1 VQSVNGRTGAV
12 TVNEVPDASGA
23 SVGQVLSKTENGLG
37 WTTPSGGGSA
47 NAVLY
52 TPQTLTAAQQEC
64 LKIAAKE
71 CQAYNKDLSEK
82 VEEDTLK
89 ELGDKITAVEVDKSE
104 WIAKAQDVI
113 NEATKDYADLYQKI
127 QDLK

>member
-1 VQSVNGRTGAV
+1 MANGGKLDTTDIRILRELQKNSQL
-12 TVNEVPDASGA
+12 TV
-23 SVGQVLSKTENGLG
+23 
-37 WTTPSGGGSA
+37 
-47 NAVLY
+47 
-52 TPQTLTAAQQEC
+52 
-64 LKIAAKE
+64 KE
-71 CQAYNKDLSEK
+71 LAEK

>member
-1 VQSVNGRTGAV
+1 VITDMAWNK
-12 TVNEVPDASGA
+12 
-23 SVGQVLSKTENGLG
+23 LTE
-37 WTTPSGGGSA
+37 
-47 NAVLY
+47 
-52 TPQTLTAAQQEC
+52 AQQEC

-71 CQAYNKDLSEK
+71 CQAYNKELSEK

-89 ELGDKITAVEVDKSE
+89 ELGDQITAVEVDKAE

-113 NEATKDYADLYQKI
+113 NEATKDYAELYQKI